1 VPQPIVTLPALA
13 HQAGVRHAFFT
24 RQGGTGAGLYASL
37 NCGFGSDDAPERV
50 EANRAHAMAL
60 LGLPAQALVT
70 VHQIHSAEVATVREP
85 WHRAAN
91 PKADALVTDRPG
103 VALGILTAD
112 CVPILFADPEARVIG
127 AAHSGWKGTRDG
139 VSEATVA
146 AMERLG
152 ARRRR
157 IHAAIGPAIQQAS
170 YEVGPEFPER
180 FAELDSANERF
191 FVPSPRPGHF
201 MFDLPGLVEKHLE
214 AIGLAS
220 IERSGHDTAAEPELF
235 FSYRRATLRGEP
247 DYGRGLSA
255 IALVD

>member
-1 VPQPIVTLPALA
+1 MIEATSLRLPGIR
-13 HQAGVRHAFFT
+13 HGFFGRAGGVSE
-24 RQGGTGAGLYASL
+24 GIYASL
-37 NCGFGSDDAPERV
+37 NCGFGSDEAPAVV

-60 LGLPAQALVT
+60 MALPSDALVT
-70 VHQIHSAEVATVREP
+70 VHQIHSPDVSIVERPWPRAE
-85 WHRAAN
+85 N
-91 PKADALVTDRPG
+91 PKADALVTALPG

-139 VSEATVA
+139 IAAATVA

-152 ARRRR
+152 ARRDR

-180 FAELDSANERF
+180 FTAGDAATERF
-191 FVPSPRPGHF
+191 FSPSVRPGHF
-201 MFDLPGLVEKHLE
+201 MFDLPGLIETQLAALH
-214 AIGLAS
+214 LAS
-220 IERSGHDTAAEPELF
+220 VERSPHDTAAEPELF
-235 FSYRRATLRGEP
+235 FSYRRASLMGEP

>member
-1 VPQPIVTLPALA
+1 MLVTLPALA
-13 HQAGVRHAFFT
+13 RPGLRHAFFT
-24 RQGGTGAGLYASL
+24 RRGGTGDGLYASL
-37 NCGFGSDDAPERV
+37 NCGFGSDDAPARV
-50 EANRAHAMAL
+50 EANRARAMAL
-60 LGLPAQALVT
+60 LDLPAAALVT
-70 VHQIHSAEVATVREP
+70 VHQIHSADVSIVERP
-85 WHRAAN
+85 WPRSEN

-112 CVPILFADPEARVIG
+112 CVPILFADTEAGVIG

-139 VSEATVA
+139 ISAATVA

-152 ARRRR
+152 ARPDR

-180 FAELDSANERF
+180 FTIGDPTTERF
-191 FVPSPRPGHF
+191 FSPSTRPGHF
-201 MFDLPGLVEKHLE
+201 MFDLPGLIETQLN
-214 AIGLAS
+214 ALGLAAV
-220 IERSGHDTAAEPELF
+220 ERSHHDTAAEPELF

-255 IALVD
+255 IALAD

>member
-1 VPQPIVTLPALA
+1 MLVTLPALA
-13 HQAGVRHAFFT
+13 RPGLRHAFFT
-24 RQGGTGAGLYASL
+24 RRGGTGDGLYASL
-37 NCGFGSDDAPERV
+37 NCGFGSDDAPALV
-50 EANRAHAMAL
+50 EANRARAMAL
-60 LGLPAQALVT
+60 LDLPAAALVT
-70 VHQIHSAEVATVREP
+70 VHQIHSADVSIVERP
-85 WHRAAN
+85 WPRSEN

-112 CVPILFADPEARVIG
+112 CVPILFADTEAGVIG

-139 VSEATVA
+139 ISAATVA

-152 ARRRR
+152 ARRDR

-180 FAELDSANERF
+180 FTIGDPTTERF
-191 FVPSPRPGHF
+191 FSPSTRPGHF
-201 MFDLPGLVEKHLE
+201 MFDLPGLIETQLN
-214 AIGLAS
+214 ALGLAAV
-220 IERSGHDTAAEPELF
+220 ERSHHDTAAEPELF

-255 IALVD
+255 IALAD

>member
-1 VPQPIVTLPALA
+1 V
-13 HQAGVRHAFFT
+13 
-24 RQGGTGAGLYASL
+24 
-37 NCGFGSDDAPERV
+37 V

-60 LGLPAQALVT
+60 MDLPAEALVT
-70 VHQIHSAEVATVREP
+70 VHQIHSPDVAVVKRP
-85 WHRAAN
+85 WPRAQN
-91 PKADALVTDRPG
+91 PKADALVTNQPG

-112 CVPILFADPEARVIG
+112 CVPILFADAEVRVIG

-152 ARRRR
+152 ARRHR
-157 IHAAIGPAIQQAS
+157 IHAAIGPAIQQKS

-180 FAELDSANERF
+180 FTDFDPATDRF
-191 FVPSPRPGHF
+191 FVPSVRPGHF
-201 MFDLPGLVEKHLE
+201 MFDLPGLVEEHLL
-214 AIGLAS
+214 ALGLGS
-220 IERSGHDTAAEPELF
+220 VERSPHDTAAEAELF

>member
-1 VPQPIVTLPALA
+1 MLVTLPALA
-13 HQAGVRHAFFT
+13 RPGLRHAFFT
-24 RQGGTGAGLYASL
+24 RRGGTGDGLYASL
-37 NCGFGSDDAPERV
+37 NCGFGSDDAPALV
-50 EANRAHAMAL
+50 EANRARAMAL
-60 LGLPAQALVT
+60 LDLPAAALVT
-70 VHQIHSAEVATVREP
+70 VHQIHSADVSIVERP
-85 WHRAAN
+85 WSRSEN

-112 CVPILFADPEARVIG
+112 CVPILFADIEAGVIG

-139 VSEATVA
+139 ISAATVA

-152 ARRRR
+152 ARPDR

-180 FAELDSANERF
+180 FTIGDPTTERF
-191 FVPSPRPGHF
+191 FSPSTRPGHF
-201 MFDLPGLVEKHLE
+201 MFDLPGLIETQLN
-214 AIGLAS
+214 ALGLAAV
-220 IERSGHDTAAEPELF
+220 ERSHHDTAAEPELF

-255 IALVD
+255 IALAD

>member
-1 VPQPIVTLPALA
+1 LA
-13 HQAGVRHAFFT
+13 SRPGLRHAFFT
-24 RQGGTGAGLYASL
+24 RQGGQGDGIYASL
-37 NCGFGSDDAPERV
+37 NCGFGSDEAPAVV
-50 EANRAHAMAL
+50 ETNRAHAMAL
-60 LGLPAQALVT
+60 LGLPASALVT
-70 VHQIHSAEVATVREP
+70 VHQIHSPDVSVVERP
-85 WHRAAN
+85 WARGDN

-112 CVPILFADPEARVIG
+112 CVPILFADSEAGVIG

-146 AMERLG
+146 AMEKRG
-152 ARRRR
+152 ARCSR
-157 IHAAIGPAIQQAS
+157 IHAAIGPAIQQKS

-180 FAELDSANERF
+180 FIRLDPATERF

-201 MFDLPGLVEKHLE
+201 MFDLPGLVAARL
-214 AIGLAS
+214 AALGLGS
-220 IERSGHDTAAEPELF
+220 VERSAHDTAAEAELF

-255 IALVD
+255 IALVQGNA

>member
-1 VPQPIVTLPALA
+1 MAEQSGL
-13 HQAGVRHAFFT
+13 RHAFFT
-24 RQGGTGAGLYASL
+24 RQGGRGDGIYASL
-37 NCGFGSDDAPERV
+37 NCGFGSDEAPAVV
-50 EANRAHAMAL
+50 EANRARAMAL
-60 LGLPAQALVT
+60 MDLPAEALVT
-70 VHQIHSAEVATVREP
+70 VHQVHSPDVATVEQP
-85 WHRAAN
+85 WPRAQN

-112 CVPILFADPEARVIG
+112 CVPILFADVQARVIG

-152 ARRRR
+152 ARRSR
-157 IHAAIGPAIQQAS
+157 IHAAIGPAIQQKS

-180 FAELDSANERF
+180 FTDGDATTERF
-191 FVPSPRPGHF
+191 FIPSARPGHF
-201 MFDLPGLVEKHLE
+201 MFDLPGLVEHRL
-214 AIGLAS
+214 ATLGLAS
-220 IERSGHDTAAEPELF
+220 VERSAHDTAAEPDLF

-255 IALVD
+255 IALV

>member
-1 VPQPIVTLPALA
+1 MLVTLPALA
-13 HQAGVRHAFFT
+13 RPGLRHAFFT
-24 RQGGTGAGLYASL
+24 RRGGTGDGLYASL
-37 NCGFGSDDAPERV
+37 NCGFGSDDAPARV
-50 EANRAHAMAL
+50 EANRARAMAL
-60 LGLPAQALVT
+60 LDLPAAALVT
-70 VHQIHSAEVATVREP
+70 VHQIHSADVSFVERP
-85 WHRAAN
+85 WPRSEN

-112 CVPILFADPEARVIG
+112 CVPILFADIEAGVIG

-139 VSEATVA
+139 ISAATVA

-152 ARRRR
+152 ARPDR

-180 FAELDSANERF
+180 FTIGDPTTERF
-191 FVPSPRPGHF
+191 FSPSTRPGHF
-201 MFDLPGLVEKHLE
+201 MFDLPGLIETQLN
-214 AIGLAS
+214 ALGLAAV
-220 IERSGHDTAAEPELF
+220 ERSHHDTAAEPELF

-255 IALVD
+255 IALAD